1 MEAEQV
7 GTTVE
12 LDWQAASDDVGVTA
26 YRVFRNGALIATVTG
41 TGHVD
46 EAVTVGTTYRYTV
59 RAVDAVGNVSGVS
72 AEVALTVQDVTPPG
86 VPQGLTGQQVGTTVD
101 LDWQAA
107 SDDVGV
113 TAYRVFRN
121 GALIATV
128 TGTGHVDGTV
138 AVGSTY
144 QYRVSARDAAGNESA
159 QSASISV
166 TVQPTSSTITLTNIT
181 NATTGGP
188 SAFGSHA
195 VSFADVT
202 GDGLPDFYVT
212 VHLNDKPV
220 SDLFYRNL
228 GGGSFIEEA
237 VSRGINDQDLGSHGA
252 VWADLD
258 NDGDYDLYNGA
269 TGDVSPTGSASD
281 VNHIYRRNGN
291 GTFTDVTPAGAAA
304 GATRSVLALDMDRD
318 GDLDLFAVNGW
329 QGQGDDQPS
338 EQFNEVYRNN
348 GGLSFAYLDMG
359 AFQEAPAGQG
369 STGSDYD
376 DDGDVDLFASNQGP
390 VNVLENVGGS
400 FVQRSAASLGISGA
414 HEGWDGVTTADV
426 NNDGYVDLLLV
437 TNGTGHLYVNDG
449 DGTFT
454 YRQSFS
460 GRQGYMGGF
469 ADLDNDGDLDL
480 VFAGDNRVLVNDGT
494 GSFPTSVSFSF
505 GDVNDPRSIAFADID
520 NDGDLDFFVTQKFAT
535 NRMIRND
542 YSGSNKWLE
551 VRLISPQGQA
561 GAFGAKVRAYVAG
574 TNTLIASREA
584 RGAYGYV
591 AQDDPVL
598 HFGLGAVQTV
608 DIVVTFLSG
617 SQRVVHGV
625 AANRLITVGP

>member
-1 MEAEQV
+1 MEAHRRPRAWTDED
-7 GTTVE
+7 G
-12 LDWQAASDDVGVTA
+12 WQPMRLFGMGIAS
-26 YRVFRNGALIATVTG
+26 R
-41 TGHVD
+41 
-46 EAVTVGTTYRYTV
+46 
-59 RAVDAVGNVSGVS
+59 
-72 AEVALTVQDVTPPG
+72 
-86 VPQGLTGQQVGTTVD
+86 D
-101 LDWQAA
+101 L
-107 SDDVGV
+107 
-113 TAYRVFRN
+113 
-121 GALIATV
+121 
-128 TGTGHVDGTV
+128 
-138 AVGSTY
+138 
-144 QYRVSARDAAGNESA
+144 
-159 QSASISV
+159 
-166 TVQPTSSTITLTNIT
+166 
-181 NATTGGP
+181 
-188 SAFGSHA
+188 
-195 VSFADVT
+195 T
-202 GDGLPDFYVT
+202 GDGHPEVYLTNQADNKLQTLVEGPEEPRFRDIAIERHAT
-212 VHLNDKPV
+212 VHHP
-220 SDLFYRNL
+220 YA
-228 GGGSFIEEA
+228 GGDPF
-237 VSRGINDQDLGSHGA
+237 
-252 VWADLD
+252 
-258 NDGDYDLYNGA
+258 
-269 TGDVSPTGSASD
+269 
-281 VNHIYRRNGN
+281 
-291 GTFTDVTPAGAAA
+291 
-304 GATRSVLALDMDRD
+304 
-318 GDLDLFAVNGW
+318 
-329 QGQGDDQPS
+329 PS
-338 EQFNEVYRNN
+338 TAWHAQF
-348 GGLSFAYLDMG
+348 D
-359 AFQEAPAGQG
+359 
-369 STGSDYD
+369 
-376 DDGDVDLFASNQGP
+376 
-390 VNVLENVGGS
+390 
-400 FVQRSAASLGISGA
+400 
-414 HEGWDGVTTADV
+414 DV

>member
-1 MEAEQV
+1 
-7 GTTVE
+7 
-12 LDWQAASDDVGVTA
+12 
-26 YRVFRNGALIATVTG
+26 
-41 TGHVD
+41 
-46 EAVTVGTTYRYTV
+46 
-59 RAVDAVGNVSGVS
+59 
-72 AEVALTVQDVTPPG
+72 
-86 VPQGLTGQQVGTTVD
+86 
-101 LDWQAA
+101 
-107 SDDVGV
+107 
-113 TAYRVFRN
+113 
-121 GALIATV
+121 
-128 TGTGHVDGTV
+128 
-138 AVGSTY
+138 
-144 QYRVSARDAAGNESA
+144 
-159 QSASISV
+159 
-166 TVQPTSSTITLTNIT
+166 
-181 NATTGGP
+181 
-188 SAFGSHA
+188 
-195 VSFADVT
+195 
-202 GDGLPDFYVT
+202 
-212 VHLNDKPV
+212 
-220 SDLFYRNL
+220 
-228 GGGSFIEEA
+228 
-237 VSRGINDQDLGSHGA
+237 
-252 VWADLD
+252 
-258 NDGDYDLYNGA
+258 
-269 TGDVSPTGSASD
+269 
-281 VNHIYRRNGN
+281 
-291 GTFTDVTPAGAAA
+291 
-304 GATRSVLALDMDRD
+304 
-318 GDLDLFAVNGW
+318 
-329 QGQGDDQPS
+329 
-338 EQFNEVYRNN
+338 
-348 GGLSFAYLDMG
+348 MG